1 MSEIMIMNIVSI
13 IGCTTAISIAC
24 LVSNS
29 ALPILAFILIPRFSY
44 SSKMDDCGEDK
55 IQ

>member
-1 MSEIMIMNIVSI
+1 MSEVMITNIVSI

-44 SSKMDDCGEDK
+44 SKTDDCGEDK